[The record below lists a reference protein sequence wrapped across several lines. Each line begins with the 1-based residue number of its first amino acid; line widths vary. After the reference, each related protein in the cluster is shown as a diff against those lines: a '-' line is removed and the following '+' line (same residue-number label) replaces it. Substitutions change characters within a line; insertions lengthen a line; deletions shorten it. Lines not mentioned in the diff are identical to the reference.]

1 MTSTQAANKHTTA
14 APISKS
20 QQAIERKTPTIIEEK
35 TQRTQQ
41 LKERPSLNTAKLQ
54 AKKMNRPSK
63 LKSQHTLKSASHQ
76 RDNKFERT
84 RTMKILESFLEQ
96 GKLADGEVAL
106 TNELK
111 HHPRDDQARFGL
123 GVIQFLR
130 AIESLSQDFYRFG
143 INDSSARGFN
153 VPFLRLPVPTNPNPE
168 VVSYEKL
175 RKTFATLVDNFM
187 KAEATLAMISDA
199 NVKLPLRFGLIRMD
213 LDGDG
218 QPNEEETLWKV
229 YSSITRNQGITL
241 DQAQEFSI
249 KFDRG
254 DVHWLRG
261 YCHLLTAFCQV
272 YLAHDSSESFQ
283 RTAHLI
289 FAKVDSPYPFLTRG
303 KHVYRFGDRGGD
315 ISDLIALI
323 HLINWPVVEPER
335 MHSALHHLE
344 DCVKQSREMWKY
356 ILAETDDD
364 REWIPNPRQTGVI
377 PNAKVTDEMIT
388 AWSGLMNEIEKILAG
403 EKLIAFWRGDDGRGV
418 NLRKFFLEPRTLDL
432 VLWVQGTAAAPYL
445 EKGDTTKIS
454 TWNSLQSAFGSQFP
468 GFAIWFN

>member
-1 MTSTQAANKHTTA
+1 MRFRKSVCALLATALLTQCGLAQAMTSRLPVIRPSAKVQANKMNR
-14 APISKS
+14 
-20 QQAIERKTPTIIEEK
+20 Q
-35 TQRTQQ
+35 
-41 LKERPSLNTAKLQ
+41 AKLQ
-54 AKKMNRPSK
+54 
-63 LKSQHTLKSASHQ
+63 SQHAEKSASHQ
-76 RDNKFERT
+76 RDKDFEKT

-106 TNELK
+106 TNELRK
-111 HHPRDDQARFGL
+111 HPHDDQARFGL
-123 GVIQFLR
+123 GVVQFLR

-143 INDSSARGFN
+143 LNDSSGRGFN
-153 VPFLRLPVPTNPNPE
+153 FPFLRLPIPENPNPE

-175 RKTFATLVDNFM
+175 RNAFVKLVDNFM
-187 KAEATLAMISDA
+187 KAEATLALISDA
-199 NVKLPLRFGLIRMD
+199 NVKLPLKFGLIRMD

-218 QPNEEETLWKV
+218 NANEEETLWKV
-229 YSSITRNQGITL
+229 YSSVTRNQSITL

-289 FAKVDSPYPFLTRG
+289 FPNVDSPYTFLTRG
-303 KHVYRFGDRGGD
+303 KNVYQLGGRGGD
-315 ISDLIALI
+315 ISDFIALI
-323 HLINWPVVEPER
+323 HLINWRVVEPER
-335 MHSALHHLE
+335 MQSALHHLE

-377 PNAKVTDEMIT
+377 PNAKVTEEMVT
-388 AWSGLMNEIEKILAG
+388 AWAALVNEIEKILAG
-403 EKLIAFWRGDDGRGV
+403 EKLIAFWRGDDNRGI
-418 NLRKFFLEPRTLDL
+418 NLRRVFLEPRTLDL

-445 EKGDTTKIS
+445 EKGDNTKIA